1 LRCCKNNSDT
11 HFLKALQGLGV
22 DCKNNFDKIYL
33 KTLEA
38 PGVAAKNKLDTIFLK
53 AIEGAGVAAQTISTQ
68 VFKGLRSWIS
78 SCKNNLGNRFFAVGL
93 FHILHST
100 FS

>member
-1 LRCCKNNSDT
+1 LVTVSFSKRLELLQNINLGNNFPEDSRSLRCCKNNSDT
-11 HFLKALQGLGV
+11 HFLKVLQGLGV

-68 VFKGLRSWIS
+68 VF
-78 SCKNNLGNRFFAVGL
+78 
-93 FHILHST
+93 
-100 FS
+100 